1 MARDPKVLRK
11 AYEAKLGKK
20 LADQLT
26 NEQIGLISKYYNS
39 LSDAESSALDSKIIQ
54 GRNNTEL
61 HEMAE
66 SLIAEKKDSGGGGTL
81 SVYKPDDKF
90 VDDIVE
96 KAEEKQKQELE
107 KTSDKI
113 MDAIDELIA
122 ADKQKFEDFKKQQ
135 QEAIEKKFSEDVDK
149 KIQDYQVEQR
159 KKEILGK
166 QYDKPIGP
174 QAMQGPKEPPKK
186 TFSPENDEDWEGEV
200 EDQLGSK
207 LDDVL
212 EQVRNE
218 PLPQP
223 AKTKRRKTKGK
234 KVLQRKSARIDAKE
248 MGVGASLSEIMKNVV
263 ETRVALF
270 DLYKVTKARFEF
282 KKKIDKNL
290 TASLQAKLREK
301 QIEKP
306 SGSDENLKPGEEKEG
321 KKKKKNVIK
330 EGLIASL
337 VGGAVMVALP
347 LVIEGLRP
355 FIMRDRENEG
365 DNQWWDFL
373 DLFPNEIKKDLDEEA
388 ELKPAEEEEQ
398 APAPQPTEPVD
409 DSPENE
415 STPTRSPSGSEAP
428 TPAPQTRPTPV
439 APIPARDTNIPG
451 DSGYK
456 GPSMPMRAAAQGG
469 KFTGGQHRPLAPLS
483 QKPKK
488 SSLVAKLTKPLSSV
502 VTLPQ
507 KAAAAGVLSFANSI
521 ISPFSAFLPESG
533 RQFMQNVY
541 NDVAKSSGLSGMKL
555 EMGKS
560 SDIFGKIKKFIDD
573 ILKSLL
579 GTSDDPSPDPGEY
592 YGPGFGP
599 GPGGG
604 MTDPTISGDEEEYLM
619 RLMIAEAGGEDELGM
634 AAVGRSVLNRAGLIQ
649 SGEVGAGQFMAE
661 SGSIK
666 DVIEGTNQYQP
677 FREGKLKRGLTEGE
691 RARAMKA
698 LEMARDEASLRANLE
713 ASGMDASGI
722 NNIMASTGFRTH
734 SARYDASQDVNPT
747 RLGGHQFNTAGNAK
761 MLTPGAKVETAPA
774 SPQQHTVPLSEM
786 PDENSSP
793 EEWAAHFRR
802 VDAMGA
808 RPPATPSP
816 PGAKPK
822 PTVDMLRLLTA
833 PPNTNQEPEFTPPS
847 FSTPVG
853 RSSPLQPG
861 S

>member
-96 KAEEKQKQELE
+96 KTEEKQKQELE

-248 MGVGASLSEIMKNVV
+248 MGVGASLSEIMKNIV

-301 QIEKP
+301 QIEKSP
-306 SGSDENLKPGEEKEG
+306 GSDENLKPGEEKEG

-579 GTSDDPSPDPGEY
+579 GTSDDPSPAPGEY

-604 MTDPTISGDEEEYLM
+604 GPADFSGNDN
-619 RLMIAEAGGEDELGM
+619 AEKIFNFYRSQGFTPEQAAGFVGNYDQESTLNPKEVNSIGATGVAQWLGS
-634 AAVGRSVLNRAGLIQ
+634 R
-649 SGEVGAGQFMAE
+649 
-661 SGSIK
+661 
-666 DVIEGTNQYQP
+666 
-677 FREGKLKRGLTEGE
+677 
-691 RARAMKA
+691 
-698 LEMARDEASLRANLE
+698 
-713 ASGMDASGI
+713 
-722 NNIMASTGFRTH
+722 
-734 SARYDASQDVNPT
+734 
-747 RLGGHQFNTAGNAK
+747 
-761 MLTPGAKVETAPA
+761 KVELFKYAKDNDADPMDLETQLKFSMTELQGSESDAMREIKKAKTAEEAALVIRRKYERPKEHEA
-774 SPQQHTVPLSEM
+774 HDERRIRSAKQALKDFNKPQVESPTEQHTVPLSEM
-786 PDENSSP
+786 PDENSS
-793 EEWAAHFRR
+793 
-802 VDAMGA
+802 GA

-833 PPNTNQEPEFTPPS
+833 PPNTNQEPEITPPS

>member
-39 LSDAESSALDSKIIQ
+39 LSDSESSALDSKIIQ

-66 SLIAEKKDSGGGGTL
+66 SFIAEKKDSGGGTV
-81 SVYKPDDKF
+81 SVYKPENKFADDKIEEL
-90 VDDIVE
+90 DE
-96 KAEEKQKQELE
+96 KLE
-107 KTSDKI
+107 GTSDKI

-122 ADKQKFEDFKKQQ
+122 ADKKKFEDFKKKSA
-135 QEAIEKKFSEDVDK
+135 QEVKGKF
-149 KIQDYQVEQR
+149 
-159 KKEILGK
+159 
-166 QYDKPIGP
+166 QYEKPIGP
-174 QAMQGPKEPPKK
+174 QAMQGPKQPPKK
-186 TFSPENDEDWEGEV
+186 TVSPEKDEDWEGEV

-234 KVLQRKSARIDAKE
+234 KALQRKNARIDAKE
-248 MGVGASLSEIMKNVV
+248 MGVGASLTEIMTNVV

-270 DLYKVTKARFEF
+270 DLYKITKARFEF
-282 KKKIDKNL
+282 KKKIDKKL
-290 TASLQAKLREK
+290 TGALQAKLREK

-306 SGSDENLKPGEEKEG
+306 AGADENLKPGEEKEE
-321 KKKKKNVIK
+321 KKKRKKNVVE
-330 EGLIASL
+330 EGLIASM
-337 VGGAVMVALP
+337 VSGAVLFSLP

-355 FIMRDRENEG
+355 FLQRDRESEG
-365 DNQWWDFL
+365 ENQWWDFL
-373 DLFPNEIKKDLDEEA
+373 DVFPNEIKKDLEED
-388 ELKPAEEEEQ
+388 PPVQPISAEEEDTV
-398 APAPQPTEPVD
+398 PA
-409 DSPENE
+409 E
-415 STPTRSPSGSEAP
+415 SSSSAAP
-428 TPAPQTRPTPV
+428 TPAPQAPVTPV

-469 KFTGGQHRPLAPLS
+469 RFTGGQHKPLTPLS
-483 QKPKK
+483 QKPKR
-488 SSLVAKLTKPLSSV
+488 SSLVAKLTRPLSSV
-502 VTLPQ
+502 VSLPQ

-521 ISPFSAFLPESG
+521 ISPFSAFIPDSG
-533 RQFMQNVY
+533 RQFIQNIY
-541 NDVAKSSGLSGMKL
+541 SDVAKSTGLSGMKL
-555 EMGKS
+555 DFGKT
-560 SDIFGKIKKFIDD
+560 SDIFEQVKKFIDN

-579 GTSDDPSPDPGEY
+579 GTSDDDPSPAPGEY

-604 MTDPTISGDEEEYLM
+604 MTDPTISGDEKEYLM
-619 RLMIAEAGGEDELGM
+619 RLMIAEAGGEGELGM

-649 SGEVGAGQFMAE
+649 SGEVGAGTFMSK
-661 SGSIK
+661 SGSIT
-666 DVIEGTNQYQP
+666 DVIEGKNQYQP
-677 FREGKLKRGLTEGE
+677 FAEGKLKRGLTEGE

-698 LEMARDEASLRANLE
+698 LEMARNEASLRANLE
-713 ASGMDASGI
+713 ASGMDASSI

-734 SARYDASQDVNPT
+734 SARYDGSQDVNPT

-774 SPQQHTVPLSEM
+774 SPEQHTVPLSEM

-808 RPPATPSP
+808 RPPASP
-816 PGAKPK
+816 PPPSAKPK
-822 PTVDMLRLLTA
+822 VDLLQMLSFPTSQQQQQQPKMSM
-833 PPNTNQEPEFTPPS
+833 FTPPS
-847 FSTPVG
+847 TQIG
-853 RSSPLQPG
+853 RRAPQQTG

>member
-66 SLIAEKKDSGGGGTL
+66 SLIAEKKDSGGGTV
-81 SVYKPDDKF
+81 SVYKPENKFADDKIEEL
-90 VDDIVE
+90 DE
-96 KAEEKQKQELE
+96 KLEE
-107 KTSDKI
+107 TSDKI

-122 ADKQKFEDFKKQQ
+122 ADKKRFEDFKKKSA
-135 QEAIEKKFSEDVDK
+135 QEVKGKF
-149 KIQDYQVEQR
+149 
-159 KKEILGK
+159 
-166 QYDKPIGP
+166 QYEKPIGP

-469 KFTGGQHRPLAPLS
+469 KFTGGQHKPLAPLS

-579 GTSDDPSPDPGEY
+579 GTSDDPSPAPAPGEY

-599 GPGGG
+599 SPG
-604 MTDPTISGDEEEYLM
+604 
-619 RLMIAEAGGEDELGM
+619 AGGPADFSGNDNAEKIFNFYRSQGFTPEQAAGFVGNYDQESTLDPKAVNPIGATGIAQWLGSRKTELFKYAKDNDLDVKDLETQLKFSMTELQG
-634 AAVGRSVLNRAGLIQ
+634 S
-649 SGEVGAGQFMAE
+649 E
-661 SGSIK
+661 SGAMREIK
-666 DVIEGTNQYQP
+666 KAKTAEEAALAIRRYYERP
-677 FREGKLKRGLTEGE
+677 GE
-691 RARAMKA
+691 HEAHDERRISSAKKA
-698 LEMARDEASLRANLE
+698 LKDFNKPQVESP
-713 ASGMDASGI
+713 
-722 NNIMASTGFRTH
+722 TG
-734 SARYDASQDVNPT
+734 
-747 RLGGHQFNTAGNAK
+747 
-761 MLTPGAKVETAPA
+761 
-774 SPQQHTVPLSEM
+774 QHTVPLSEM